1 MARTEEYCTIYS
13 PENKGYWVGGF
24 GAKAEF
30 SPQFEAAEC
39 IKCDGGD
46 EKMRE
51 LLDRIDPNS
60 DSKIYWEERS
70 TPRLP
75 GYPPMQCYLA

>member
-1 MARTEEYCTIYS
+1 MARTEEYSTIYS

-24 GAKAEF
+24 GSKAEF
-30 SPQFEAAEC
+30 SPQFDAAEC

-51 LLDRIDPNS
+51 LLDLIDPNP

-70 TPRLP
+70 TPTLP